1 MAFGSDAFCFDVRMA
16 TCLLFCLTT
25 DWPSVLVLL
34 QYQSV
39 PTLMDLVAAHAYD
52 VSNDPRQTAKL
63 DGPVWKYGFWPDI
76 ARKDLLQLKLCGQ
89 RVHAR
94 VTWLQ

>member
-1 MAFGSDAFCFDVRMA
+1 
-16 TCLLFCLTT
+16 
-25 DWPSVLVLL
+25 
-34 QYQSV
+34 
-39 PTLMDLVAAHAYD
+39 MDLVAAHAYD

-94 VTWLQ
+94 VRWLQRHLSGSFNDADNCPEASMEIKKEICNFLNTRKFKAMEQNI